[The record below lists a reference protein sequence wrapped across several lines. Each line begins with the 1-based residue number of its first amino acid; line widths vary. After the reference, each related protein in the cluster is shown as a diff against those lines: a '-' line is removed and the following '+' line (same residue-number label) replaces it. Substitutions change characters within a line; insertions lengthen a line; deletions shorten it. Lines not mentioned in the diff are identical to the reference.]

1 MNAAQLVVVV
11 VVVLGLWVLWKRHK
25 FPGGWAFAF
34 SWRYESDRD
43 ALANARSK
51 AREASRKAAEAESAA
66 QAELTSAQASYER
79 DLRGLEQQIA
89 RLRNPGAGERLGSLG
104 ELVLFQHILVVT
116 SAPAT
121 RSIELA
127 GLDARFDTGQTN
139 HSIYLTDTA
148 GRVHR
153 AKYPH
158 GVPATD
164 DQQRFD
170 EEAVRDFTVAI
181 QNAVA
186 DENSHRARIPHQLA
200 QAEQQLEQ
208 ARADTRAQE
217 AARKKLARV
226 RQRATARTRTAKL
239 QIPNWKNLS
248 RTGKPSQATCHPSS
262 QRTQRCWRPRARRP
276 TAKDSPVRH
285 GPTPSGGQPVDP

>member
-11 VVVLGLWVLWKRHK
+11 VVGLGLWVLWKRHRY
-25 FPGGWAFAF
+25 PGGWAFAF
-34 SWRYESDRD
+34 SLRYESDRD
-43 ALANARSK
+43 VLANARNR
-51 AREASRKAAEAESAA
+51 AREVSRKAAETESAA
-66 QAELTSAQASYER
+66 QAELTSARAAYEGN
-79 DLRGLEQQIA
+79 LRGLEQQIA
-89 RLRNPGAGERLGSLG
+89 RLRNPGAGERLGNLG

-116 SAPAT
+116 SGPAT

-127 GLDARFDTGQTN
+127 GLDARFDTGRTN

-158 GVPATD
+158 ASPAAD

-186 DENSHRARIPHQLA
+186 DENSFRARIPHQLR
-200 QAEQQLEQ
+200 QVEQQLEE
-208 ARADTRAQE
+208 ARADTHTQE

-226 RQRATARTRTAKL
+226 RQRNRQDPHRKAADSEL
-239 QIPNWKNLS
+239 QEALQDWKTL
-248 RTGKPSQATCHPSS
+248 TGHLPPK
-262 QRTQRCWRPRARRP
+262 
-276 TAKDSPVRH
+276 
-285 GPTPSGGQPVDP
+285 